1 MPKRYVEPRIWEED
15 WFFNLSAGY
24 KLAVKYLYEK
34 CDPIGRWS
42 PNFKI
47 ANFVIGGEVDWMKVK
62 DEILKDKI
70 EVLPD
75 GKWWL
80 KGFCR
85 FQYSVLSPKQP
96 VHKKYIQM
104 LQDANL
110 LDRVE
115 HRLSNSLLN
124 SLSNRQEEEE
134 EEKNKNKSKSKIKKK
149 NKRIIFKV
157 PLVKEI
163 EEYMKELQFPDYESM
178 SHKFFDHYE
187 RIGWMVGKNKMKDW
201 KASVRYWKSNQNN
214 DANVVVN
221 TDSLKDSWK
230 EKYDD

>member
-1 MPKRYVEPRIWEED
+1 MPKRYVEPCIWEED

-42 PNFKI
+42 PNFQI
-47 ANFVIGGEVDWMKVK
+47 ANFIIGGEVDWMKVK
-62 DEILKDKI
+62 DEILKDEI

-75 GKWWL
+75 GRWWL

-85 FQYSVLSPKQP
+85 FQYSVLNHKQP
-96 VHKKYIQM
+96 VHKRYIQM
-104 LQDANL
+104 LEDAKL

-115 HRLSNSLLN
+115 HSLSNSLIN
-124 SLSNRQEEEE
+124 SLPNRLEEEE
-134 EEKNKNKSKSKIKKK
+134 EEKKKNKIKIKKK

-163 EEYMKELQFPDYESM
+163 EEYMKELEFPDYETM

-201 KASVRYWKSNQNN
+201 KASVRYWKRNQNS
-214 DANVVVN
+214 DVNVAVDSN
-221 TDSLKDSWK
+221 SLKDEWK

>member
-1 MPKRYVEPRIWEED
+1 MPKRYVEPSIWEED

-42 PNFKI
+42 PNFKV

-110 LDRVE
+110 LDQVE
-115 HRLSNSLLN
+115 HRLDNSLLN
-124 SLSNRQEEEE
+124 SLSNRQEEK
-134 EEKNKNKSKSKIKKK
+134 EKKKNKSKMKSKSK
-149 NKRIIFKV
+149 NKSIIFKV
-157 PLVKEI
+157 PLETEI
-163 EEYMKELQFPDYESM
+163 KEYMKEINFNDSDTM
-178 SHKFFDHYE
+178 AVKFFNHYE
-187 RIGWMVGKNKMKDW
+187 MKGWMVGRTKMKDW
-201 KASVRYWKSNQNN
+201 KAAVRYWKSHNQTNN
-214 DANVVVN
+214 EVSDE
-221 TDSLKDSWK
+221 DYKLELERRFS
-230 EKYDD
+230 E